1 MTSLDIHPA
10 RESDGAPSANELPA
24 LPEDDFILED
34 DEPGEAIPPS
44 ARCWKLLVVDDEPD
58 VHAITKVVLAD
69 LRYDGSRLEIISA
82 YSRAEAEASLSQHA
96 DVALVLLD
104 VVMEETDSGLRLV
117 RFLREKLK
125 NTLIRIVLRT
135 GQPGYAPEREVVIR
149 YDINDYKEKTELTTQ
164 KLFTTV
170 IASLRSYQHLARLEH
185 QRAGLEQIVKANHE
199 LAGHQNLGTY
209 STGGLAFLAA
219 LIGAR
224 SGLMF
229 RWADEEV
236 ETLATLQEIP
246 EISAA
251 TSLARR
257 HAGRGMQIDGDLMLI
272 PVPSRTGIP
281 VFACLGGM
289 SFMSQGDLTLAGVL
303 AEGIGAGLDTVLL
316 LGRLQDAQKAMVYAL
331 ARMAEFRDAD
341 TGRHVR
347 RVEQLVRALALE
359 LRDLD
364 DFACLRDDD
373 YLEQLA
379 LASILHDVGKVGIPD
394 AVLNKPGALD
404 SAERGIIHEHAAI
417 GAEILED
424 AARMVPGMS
433 YISLAAEIAANH
445 HECADGS
452 GYPNHKTLAQIP
464 LSARI
469 VGVADVYD
477 ALVSK
482 RPYKG
487 GWQKEAAIS
496 WLREMAGQRFD
507 SRVVE
512 ALAAVILKSP
522 EAATGSG
529 LGSPSRE

>member
-1 MTSLDIHPA
+1 MTTLDIYPA
-10 RESDGAPSANELPA
+10 IEFAGAPSVNTPSDLPD
-24 LPEDDFILED
+24 DDFILED
-34 DEPGEAIPPS
+34 DEPGEASPPS
-44 ARCWKLLVVDDEPD
+44 ERFWKLLIVDDEPD
-58 VHAITKVVLAD
+58 VHAVTKVVLAD

-82 YSRAEAEASLSQHA
+82 YSRAEAEESLGQHA

-104 VVMEETDSGLRLV
+104 VVMEEADSGLRLV

-125 NTLIRIVLRT
+125 NALIRIVLRT

-170 IASLRSYQHLARLEH
+170 VASLRSYQHLARLEH
-185 QRAGLEQIVKANHE
+185 QRAGLEQIVRANRE
-199 LAGHQNLGTY
+199 LAGHQNLGAY
-209 STGGLAFLAA
+209 STGALAFLAV

-229 RWADEEV
+229 KWTGEEF
-236 ETLATLQEIP
+236 EALATLQEAP

-251 TSLARR
+251 ISLAKNHTGQR
-257 HAGRGMQIDGDLMLI
+257 ALIGGDLVLI
-272 PVPSRTGIP
+272 PIPSRTGIP

-289 SFMSQGDLTLAGVL
+289 PSMSQGDETLSAVL

-347 RVEQLVRALALE
+347 RVEQLVRALASQ
-359 LRDLD
+359 LRDID
-364 DFACLRDDD
+364 YFACLRDDD
-373 YLEQLA
+373 YVEQLA

-417 GAEILED
+417 GAEILEE

-445 HECADGS
+445 HECADGT
-452 GYPNHKTLAQIP
+452 GYPNHKTLEQIP

-487 GWQKEAAIS
+487 GWPKEEAIS
-496 WLREMAGQRFD
+496 WLREKAGQRFD

-512 ALAAVILKSP
+512 ALATVVLGNFEQPA
-522 EAATGSG
+522 SG
-529 LGSPSRE
+529 L

>member
-1 MTSLDIHPA
+1 MSTFDIDA
-10 RESDGAPSANELPA
+10 AVEFAGAPSENEPPEFLDEEFIF
-24 LPEDDFILED
+24 EDDG
-34 DEPGEAIPPS
+34 PGEASPPS
-44 ARCWKLLVVDDEPD
+44 ERFWKLLVVDDEPD

-69 LRYDGSRLEIISA
+69 LRYDGSGLEIISA
-82 YSRAEAEASLSQHA
+82 YSRAEAEDSLLQHT
-96 DVALVLLD
+96 DIALVLLD

-117 RFLREKLK
+117 HFLREKLK
-125 NTLIRIVLRT
+125 NALIRIVLRT

-170 IASLRSYQHLARLEH
+170 VASLRSYQHLARLEH
-185 QRAGLEQIVKANHE
+185 QCAGLEQIVKANRE
-199 LAGHQNLGTY
+199 LAGHKNIGAY

-229 RWADEEV
+229 RWAEE
-236 ETLATLQEIP
+236 ELEALATLQEIP
-246 EISAA
+246 EVSAA
-251 TSLARR
+251 ISLAKN
-257 HAGRGMQIDGDLMLI
+257 HTGRGPLIEGDLMLI

-281 VFACLGGM
+281 AFACLGGM
-289 SFMSQGDLTLAGVL
+289 SYMSRGDVTLAGVL

-347 RVEQLVRALALE
+347 RVEQLVRALALQ
-359 LRDLD
+359 LRDQE

-404 SAERGIIHEHAAI
+404 STELGIIHEHAAI

-424 AARMVPGMS
+424 AARMAPGMS

-445 HECADGS
+445 HEFADGT
-452 GYPNHKTLAQIP
+452 GYPNHKKLEHIP

-469 VGVADVYD
+469 VGVADVFD

-487 GWQKEAAIS
+487 GWPKEKAIL

-507 SRVVE
+507 PRVVE
-512 ALAAVILKSP
+512 ALATVVQESLEQTEP
-522 EAATGSG
+522 
-529 LGSPSRE
+529 